1 MTSPLEIR
9 ALALENLQIAAV
21 RDPADTDVA
30 AVLRDAELEA
40 GEAHDARFAAA
51 VATMG
56 RFAGRA
62 TLTRLADRS
71 MASAGRHLADLRGR
85 LGIAGPD
92 EMRLACRAEVT
103 GTLVLA
109 ARAKGLDAAFCLLL
123 LAESD
128 ASRRNAAVAESERD
142 AHEVAPSATSWV
154 CRQIAGPEIDAIE
167 TARREEVRAELLRQG
182 EAVRLS
188 AAAEALRTLLAQ
200 RGFRRATH
208 KHSRAIRLVPEGQE
222 GAASTTGRAAAPS
235 KAYARI
241 SRYVTTSDHVW
252 SVSEAILWP
261 ETAALNAEGTG
272 VWLSPTCHVEQ
283 GRGTALKVTRRSRR

>member
-62 TLTRLADRS
+62 ALTRLADRS

-128 ASRRNAAVAESERD
+128 DSRRNAAVAEWSEHT
-142 AHEVAPSATSWV
+142 ASATSWV
-154 CRQIAGPEIDAIE
+154 CRQIAGPEIDAIA
-167 TARREEVRAELLRQG
+167 TARLEEVNET
-182 EAVRLS
+182 AVRLS
-188 AAAEALRTLLAQ
+188 AAAEALRPLLAQ